1 MGMGQAGIEWIHL
14 FLTCLLVHLTFMA
27 SLYKSCFTEASPSFG
42 ISKKTGDIQIVTDF
56 RELNKW
62 VEVDPFPLPRINET
76 HCRSLRSSS
85 LISLDEESQ
94 KLCATILP
102 WGK

>member
-1 MGMGQAGIEWIHL
+1 MKNRINRKSLVTKGREWNTKGQAGIEWIHL

-62 VEVDPFPLPRINET
+62 VEVDPFPLPPRINEET
-76 HCRSLRSSS
+76 LH
-85 LISLDEESQ
+85 
-94 KLCATILP
+94 KLE
-102 WGK
+102 KFKS